1 MFWILMEQNLTLS
14 LPFLCKRVLI
24 NHLYRLPVNVIVL
37 FWIANVCLLE
47 FVYLSSH
54 LSLEWDAL
62 MLQQEWVE
70 ITPATLFKE

>member
-47 FVYLSSH
+47 FVYLSSR